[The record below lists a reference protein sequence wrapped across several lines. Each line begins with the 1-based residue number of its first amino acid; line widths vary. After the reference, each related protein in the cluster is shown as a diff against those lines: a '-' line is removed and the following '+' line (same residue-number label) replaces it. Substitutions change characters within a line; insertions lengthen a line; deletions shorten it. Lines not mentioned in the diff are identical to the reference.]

1 MYICTIF
8 CTVANEGEF
17 HILYIMYMLY
27 QAIAAAGLSGQTCS
41 AINVPFLYRLY
52 TVTGVLHILYNVY
65 DVSGYPRRRTVG
77 LILFS
82 LEFCTYGTVDLCIAQ

>member
-17 HILYIMYMLY
+17 RILYIMYMMC
-27 QAIAAAGLSGQTCS
+27 QDIAAAGLWGQTCS

-52 TVTGVLHILYNVY
+52 TVMSCLAIPVVRL
-65 DVSGYPRRRTVG
+65 SG
-77 LILFS
+77 
-82 LEFCTYGTVDLCIAQ
+82 